1 MRYKDF
7 LSRIPENA
15 VFWLLLFSLAFGS
28 AGSLYQKIT
37 GQPDGYEVH
46 PQHLSAVTTS
56 GSLPV
61 ISLKDH
67 ISPEF
72 LMPYGFGQS
81 PVHFR

>member
-7 LSRIPENA
+7 LRRIPENA
-15 VFWLLLFSLAFGS
+15 VFWLLLFSLAIGS

-37 GQPDGYEVH
+37 DHPAGYEVH
-46 PQHLSAVTTS
+46 AEHISTVTTS

-61 ISLKDH
+61 ISMKER

-72 LMPYGFGQS
+72 LMPYGFSQL
-81 PVHFR
+81 PVHLR

>member
-7 LSRIPENA
+7 LRRMPENA
-15 VFWLLLFSLAFGS
+15 VFWLLLFSLAIGS

-37 GQPDGYEVH
+37 DRPAGYEVH
-46 PQHLSAVTTS
+46 AEHTSTVTSS

-61 ISLKDH
+61 ISMKEH

-72 LMPYGFGQS
+72 LMPYGFSQS